1 MHSHT
6 LILTNR
12 RENALRYQAPP
23 QATAVLGA
31 SFYHFHTPLGISRS
45 AAPGGHQEIQLERPN
60 NKGSLRVVEF
70 QNLSL

>member
-1 MHSHT
+1 MHTHT

-12 RENALRYQAPP
+12 RENALRYQEPP

-45 AAPGGHQEIQLERPN
+45 TAPGRH
-60 NKGSLRVVEF
+60 
-70 QNLSL
+70 